1 MVGIGHGKSRALSH
15 EDETPSAQNMI
26 SKVSRRKFLKS
37 TSQAIAGGAVLS
49 SLSFERLAAAQ
60 SNLAPL
66 LPNNLAQ
73 RLITGWE
80 YRRGSLGG
88 AWEAWRKANDDANT
102 WTKVELP
109 HCFNAMDAVD
119 AETPYYQGPGWYR
132 TRLKIENPFPNG
144 RTLLHFEGAG
154 QKSEVYVHTKKLNS
168 HVGGYDEYT
177 VDITEAALNFPMTEK
192 DRGLVPFAVLCDNS
206 RDLEMIPSN
215 LSDFNLY
222 GGLYRYVNLRHVPA
236 ISIDRVL
243 IDSVVSK
250 KATVA
255 VSARLYNPRQ
265 FKDEVELLV
274 EIIDPRARRIHSQ
287 KQRVVPW
294 EGLRNITNFTIDDP
308 SLWSPRSPALYQAVI
323 TVKSVHGEMQIT
335 ERFGLRSFE
344 FVKNGPFILNGER
357 LLIRGTQRHED
368 HAGVGAAM
376 TEELMRQEMQLI
388 KDMGANFIRLGHH
401 QQSRVILDLCD
412 ELGLLVWEEIPWCRG
427 GLGGERYQEQARR
440 MLRNMI
446 DQHRNH
452 PSVIIWGLGN
462 ENDWPG
468 DFEEFD
474 KDKIRAF
481 MTELNGIAHTL
492 DPSRKTAI
500 RRCDFCKDVVDVYSP
515 SIWAGWYQGRYTDY
529 KTRTRDAIKSV
540 NHFLHMEW
548 GGDSHAR
555 RHSESIDQKL
565 AKYVSIQ
572 TQRGADQLSFHLG
585 SAEVTDLVT
594 GGVSRAPND
603 GDWSETYICNLF
615 DWHLKEQETIPEL
628 AGTAQWI
635 FKDFSTPSRPN
646 NPVPRVNQKGLVER
660 DLTYKEGYFVFQS
673 YWSEKPMVHIYGHSW
688 PIRWGDKDEPK
699 LVKVYSNCA
708 TVELFVNGV
717 SGGVKKRNSQDFL
730 AAGLRWLVRLRKG
743 ANSIKAVGTQNGAPV
758 SDEISF
764 TYQTAKWEK
773 PSRLLMK
780 NMGEWLDAT
789 VIEVRAVDAAGVLC
803 LDARNFVR
811 FDVAGAGRLI
821 DNLGTSTTARK
832 VQLYNGRASISIDK
846 KGPVVVSV
854 ASEGLPTAFLNLE

>member
-1 MVGIGHGKSRALSH
+1 M
-15 EDETPSAQNMI
+15 TT

-37 TSQAIAGGAVLS
+37 SSQAIAGGAVLV
-49 SLSFERLAAAQ
+49 SLPFEQLTAAQ
-60 SNLAPL
+60 QNRATPNVGDQHGSNVS
-66 LPNNLAQ
+66 Q

-88 AWEAWRKANDDANT
+88 VWEVWRKANDDANT
-102 WTKVELP
+102 WSKIELP

-119 AETPYYQGPGWYR
+119 ADNVYYQGPGWYR
-132 TRLKIENPFPNG
+132 TRLRIENPFPNG

-154 QKSEVYVHTKKLNS
+154 QKSEVYVHTQKLNS

-177 VDITEAALNFPMTEK
+177 VDITEPGSKFPKTDK
-192 DRGLVPFAVLCDNS
+192 DPGLVPIAVMCDNS

-222 GGLYRYVNLRHVPA
+222 GGLYRYVNLRYVPA
-236 ISIDRVL
+236 ISIERALVET
-243 IDSVVSK
+243 VVAR
-250 KATVA
+250 KATVS
-255 VSARLYNPRQ
+255 VNARLYNPGQ
-265 FKDEVELLV
+265 LKDEVELSV
-274 EIIDPRARRIHSQ
+274 QIFDPGHRPIHSRT
-287 KQRVVPW
+287 QRVAAW
-294 EGLRNITNFTIDDP
+294 EGLRNLTTFPIDNP

-323 TVKSVHGEMQIT
+323 TLKSVHGEMQIV

-344 FVKNGPFILNGER
+344 FLKNGPFMLNGER

-376 TEELMRQEMQLI
+376 TEDLMRQEMQLI

-401 QQSRVILDLCD
+401 QQSRIILDLCD

-427 GLGGERYQEQARR
+427 GLGGESYKEQARR

-452 PSVIIWGLGN
+452 PAVIIWGIGN

-481 MTELNGIAHTL
+481 MIELNGIAHTL

-529 KTRTRDAIKSV
+529 KTRTLDAIKSV

-548 GGDSHAR
+548 GGDSHAH

-565 AKYVSIQ
+565 ARYVSIQ
-572 TQRGADQLSFHLG
+572 TQSSTDPLGYHLT
-585 SAEVTDLVT
+585 SAEITDLVT

-660 DLTYKEGYFVFQS
+660 NLSYKEGYFVFQS
-673 YWSEKPMVHIYGHSW
+673 YWSERPMVHIYGHSW
-688 PIRWGDKDEPK
+688 PVRWGDKDEAK
-699 LVKVYSNCA
+699 LVKVYSNCSS
-708 TVELFVNGV
+708 VELFVNGV
-717 SGGVKKRNSQDFL
+717 SAGVKKRNSQDFP
-730 AAGLRWLVRLRKG
+730 AAGLRWLVTFNEG
-743 ANSIKAVGTQNGAPV
+743 ENVIKAVGKRDQLVVMDA
-758 SDEISF
+758 IRF
-764 TYQTAKWEK
+764 TYQTQKWEK
-773 PSRLLMK
+773 PTQLLLTTLLRIG
-780 NMGEWLDAT
+780 NATTIEARAIDAT
-789 VIEVRAVDAAGVLC
+789 GVLC
-803 LDARNFVR
+803 LDARNFVK
-811 FDVAGAGRLI
+811 FDVAGEGRLI
-821 DNLGTSTTARK
+821 ENLGTSTTARK
-832 VQLYNGRASISIDK
+832 VQLYNGRAMITVDRR
-846 KGPVVVSV
+846 GPVVVSV
-854 ASEGLPTAFLNLE
+854 MSEGLPTTFLNLP